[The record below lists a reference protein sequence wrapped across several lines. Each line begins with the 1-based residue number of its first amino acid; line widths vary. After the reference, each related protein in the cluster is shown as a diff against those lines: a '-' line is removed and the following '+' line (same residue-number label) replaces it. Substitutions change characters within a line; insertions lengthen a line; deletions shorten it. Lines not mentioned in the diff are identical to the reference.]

1 MPKTKE
7 KPKFEW
13 REWSEKAVWTVFDLF
28 IIVCFMLFGMVI
40 AEMHNYEIWTGA
52 LSGLIVHRLVI
63 MIFRNIRDLF
73 DPF

>member
-1 MPKTKE
+1 MKNIQQ
-7 KPKFEW
+7 W
-13 REWSEKAVWTVFDLF
+13 REWSEKAVWTIFDLF

-40 AEMHNYEIWTGA
+40 AEMNNYEIWTGD

>member
-1 MPKTKE
+1 MKKILY
-7 KPKFEW
+7 FC
-13 REWSEKAVWTVFDLF
+13 FDLF

-40 AEMHNYEIWTGA
+40 AEHNEFAIWIGA

>member
-1 MPKTKE
+1 MKNIQQ
-7 KPKFEW
+7 W
-13 REWSEKAVWTVFDLF
+13 REWSEKAVWTIFDLF

-40 AEMHNYEIWTGA
+40 AEMHDYEIWTGA
-52 LSGLIVHRLVI
+52 LSGLIVHRLAI

>member
-1 MPKTKE
+1 MKNIQQ
-7 KPKFEW
+7 W